1 MEIDSY
7 NCDIGLIHM
16 ISPRFSKS
24 LLLCTV
30 CIGLTGC
37 SGWQWP
43 SLQMPADDRAHGAPQ
58 SIVPDTMQ
66 VKQPVVS
73 SWSNPDEQ
81 RMAGSQPV
89 PKAPPMREMPPKSD
103 VRMVHSNAPLD
114 MRVAHLEQEVSLMR
128 QDMDRLLPAL
138 QRLIA
143 GQEDVAVIVSDL
155 NRRDAA
161 MSVPTS
167 MHKTPIKKSTAL
179 KRIAPTPVMGTSG
192 VPSVTYK
199 GPAKLADI
207 RTGEHPGRTRLVMD
221 VGSET
226 PFRYDLDNNE
236 RLLVI
241 ELGNA
246 PLSKAMMSSLR
257 KSQFVAAYKAEATEQ
272 GSRVIV
278 QLKKPARILNA
289 ETLKASGGRG
299 ARIMFD
305 IGAAS

>member
-1 MEIDSY
+1 
-7 NCDIGLIHM
+7 M
-16 ISPRFSKS
+16 IPTRFSKP

-43 SLQMPADDRAHGAPQ
+43 SLEMPADDRANGAPR
-58 SIVPDTMQ
+58 SIVPEDMQ
-66 VKQPVVS
+66 SKQPVVS
-73 SWSNPDEQ
+73 SWANPDEK
-81 RMAGSQPV
+81 RMAGTQPM
-89 PKAPPMREMPPKSD
+89 PKPKHPPMKEMPVQQHIVKANSTT
-103 VRMVHSNAPLD
+103 PLD
-114 MRVAHLEQEVSLMR
+114 ARVAHLEREVTLMR

-143 GQEDVAVIVSDL
+143 GQEDVAMIVSDL
-155 NRRDAA
+155 NRRDAGMPVSA
-161 MSVPTS
+161 
-167 MHKTPIKKSTAL
+167 STAHHKAPVTRQSSL
-179 KRIAPTPVMGTSG
+179 KRIKPTPVIGTSG
-192 VPSVTYK
+192 VPATTYK
-199 GPAKLADI
+199 GPSRLADI
-207 RTGEHPGRTRLVMD
+207 RTGEHPGKTRLVLD

-246 PLSKAMMSSLR
+246 PLSKAMTSSLR
-257 KSQFVAAYKAEATEQ
+257 KSQFVSAYKAEATEQ

-278 QLKKPARILNA
+278 QLKKPARILHA
-289 ETLKASGGRG
+289 ETLKPTGGRG

-305 IGAAS
+305 IGGV

>member
-1 MEIDSY
+1 
-7 NCDIGLIHM
+7 M
-16 ISPRFSKS
+16 IPTRFSKS

-43 SLQMPADDRAHGAPQ
+43 SLEMPADDQRAYGAPQ
-58 SIVPDTMQ
+58 SIVPEDMQ
-66 VKQPVVS
+66 SKQPVVS
-73 SWSNPDEQ
+73 SWSNPDDK
-81 RMAGSQPV
+81 RMAGTQPV
-89 PKAPPMREMPPKSD
+89 SKAKHPPMKEMPVQQHIVQTNS
-103 VRMVHSNAPLD
+103 SEPLD
-114 MRVAHLEQEVSLMR
+114 VRVAHLEREVTLMR

-143 GQEDVAVIVSDL
+143 GQEDVAMIVSDL
-155 NRRDAA
+155 NRRDDGMTPPVTHKMPAQKSA
-161 MSVPTS
+161 S
-167 MHKTPIKKSTAL
+167 MKKIT
-179 KRIAPTPVMGTSG
+179 PTPVMGKSG
-192 VPSVTYK
+192 VPATTYK
-199 GPAKLADI
+199 GPARLADI
-207 RTGEHPGRTRLVMD
+207 RTGEHPGKTRLVLD

-246 PLSKAMMSSLR
+246 PLSKAMTSSLR
-257 KSQFVAAYKAEATEQ
+257 KSQFVSAYKAESTEQ

-278 QLKKPARILNA
+278 QLKKPARILHA
-289 ETLKASGGRG
+289 ETLKPSGGRG

-305 IGAAS
+305 IGGV